1 MRSGI
6 RERRG
11 RETDNGTREGQDK
24 RSRLDYD
31 ERRMRGVAGEG
42 EEEEEEKEEKD
53 ETERGKT
60 RRRRRRRRG
69 GEAGT
74 DRETMGKETLRLEET
89 SWAGRRMM
97 EHMCAHTHMRTR
109 PLFRNAPGALVARA
123 KRPRVSN

>member
-11 RETDNGTREGQDK
+11 RETDNGTREGQEK

-42 EEEEEEKEEKD
+42 EEEEKEEKD

-60 RRRRRRRRG
+60 RRRR
-69 GEAGT
+69 
-74 DRETMGKETLRLEET
+74 
-89 SWAGRRMM
+89 GRR
-97 EHMCAHTHMRTR
+97 
-109 PLFRNAPGALVARA
+109 
-123 KRPRVSN
+123 KR

>member
-11 RETDNGTREGQDK
+11 RETDNGTREGQEK

-42 EEEEEEKEEKD
+42 EEEEKEEKD

-60 RRRRRRRRG
+60 TRRRG
-69 GEAGT
+69 GEAGR
-74 DRETMGKETLRLEET
+74 DRETMGKETLRVEET
-89 SWAGRRMM
+89 SWAGRRRM
-97 EHMCAHTHMRTR
+97 EHMGAHTQMRTR